1 MSEQQSQ
8 TYGISVEEIY
18 RQQYAHFSRMNDL
31 FYKLPIGFS
40 TIVGGL
46 WYFGASMID
55 GDKFMSVVVFIF
67 SAICCLSFLLMTER
81 FGAAFN
87 AYINNLNKMDGELK
101 ITIQKARWRSSK
113 RVIMFLLFCG
123 FVLSIFAA
131 IYASYFQARQGSDVS
146 PQIAMTSQELGF
158 H

>member
-1 MSEQQSQ
+1 MDEHRPQ
-8 TYGISVEEIY
+8 TYGVSVEEIY

-40 TIVGGL
+40 TIIGGL
-46 WYFGASMID
+46 WYFGAGMI
-55 GDKFMSVVVFIF
+55 GADKFISVVVFIF

-87 AYINNLNKMDGELK
+87 AYINNLNKMGGELK

-113 RVIMFLLFCG
+113 RVILFLLFCG
-123 FVLSIFAA
+123 FVLSISAA
-131 IYASYFQARQGSDVS
+131 VYAGCS
-146 PQIAMTSQELGF
+146 
-158 H
+158 